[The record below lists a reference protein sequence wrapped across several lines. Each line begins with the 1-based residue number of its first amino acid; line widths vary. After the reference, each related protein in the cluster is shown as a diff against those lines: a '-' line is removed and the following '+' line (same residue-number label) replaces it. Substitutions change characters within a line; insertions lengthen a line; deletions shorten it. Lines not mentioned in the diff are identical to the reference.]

1 MVSADQSGKV
11 AVVIPCYRATGTI
24 ADVVSAALSNADGV
38 FCVDDACPDGTGN
51 LVAAMT
57 DPRVRLLRHERNLGV
72 GGAVKTGYR
81 AALEAGFEVV
91 VKLDSDGQMDA
102 SLIPMF
108 VTPLLEHRADYC
120 KGNRFFELEYLKGMP
135 LSRLLGNSLLSFF
148 SKISSGYW
156 RLLDPTNGF
165 TAIHAEALR
174 ALPLEKIDDRYFFES
189 DMLFRLN
196 IARAVVLDVPMR
208 ARYGNERS
216 NLRIHR
222 IIWPFLAGHTRNICK
237 RIFYTYFLRDF
248 NIASLQLIVGFL
260 LTLFGL
266 VFGLSAWHSSLESG
280 EAASAGTVM
289 LAGLPS
295 LIGVQLLLS
304 FLNFDIQN
312 TPAQAISSFR
322 SRTSGD

>member
-1 MVSADQSGKV
+1 VTTDKADKV
-11 AVVIPCYRATGTI
+11 AVVIPCYKATGT
-24 ADVVSAALSNADGV
+24 VVEVVTAALLNADGV

-51 LVAAMT
+51 LVEAIS
-57 DPRVRLLRHERNLGV
+57 DPRLRLLRHEHNQGV

-81 AALEAGFEVV
+81 AALEAGFDVI
-91 VKLDSDGQMDA
+91 VKLDSDGQMDPD
-102 SLIPMF
+102 LIPMF
-108 VTPLLEHRADYC
+108 VAPLLEHRADYC

-135 LSRLLGNSLLSFF
+135 LSRLVGNGLLSFF

-165 TAIHAEALR
+165 TAIHAAALR
-174 ALPLEKIDDRYFFES
+174 ALPLDKIDNGYFFES

-222 IIWPFLAGHTRNICK
+222 VIWPFLAGHGRNICK

-248 NIASLQLIVGFL
+248 NIASLQLIVGLL

-266 VFGLSAWHSSLESG
+266 VFGLSAWHSSLDSG
-280 EAASAGTVM
+280 VPASAGTVM

-312 TPAQAISSFR
+312 TPTQAISSFD
-322 SRTSGD
+322 SRTTVD

>member
-1 MVSADQSGKV
+1 MNADQAGKI
-11 AVVIPCYRATGTI
+11 AVVIPCYRATGTV
-24 ADVVSAALSNADGV
+24 AQVVGAALHHADGV

-51 LVAAMT
+51 LVAAIA
-57 DPRVRLLRHERNLGV
+57 DPRLRLLRHAHNLGV

-81 AALEAGFEVV
+81 AALEAGFEVI

-102 SLIPMF
+102 DLIPMF
-108 VTPLLEHRADYC
+108 AAPLLDHRADYC

-165 TAIHAEALR
+165 TAIHAAALR
-174 ALPLEKIDDRYFFES
+174 ALPLDKVDDRYFFES

-208 ARYGNERS
+208 ARYGSERS

-222 IIWPFLAGHTRNICK
+222 VIWPFLAGHGKNICK

-248 NIASLQLIVGFL
+248 NIASLQLIVGLL

-266 VFGLSAWHSSLESG
+266 VFGLSAWFSSLESG
-280 EAASAGTVM
+280 IPASAGTVM

-304 FLNFDIQN
+304 FLNFDILN
-312 TPAQAISSFR
+312 TPTQAISSFR
-322 SRTSGD
+322 SRTTGD